1 MENRDRDKM
10 SQRNSSTQAG
20 DINRGVSKDKS
31 DSSVDF
37 GQNIGQSESGLNEP
51 SSRTSGSVGSGGMQ
65 SGSGGM
71 QGGSSGMQSGSSGMQ
86 GGSSGMQGGSSGM
99 ESGSSNVGGSKS
111 GGSSNVGSSGISS
124 DKDKS
129 SGTWGDKGSQGGS
142 RH

>member
-10 SQRNSSTQAG
+10 SQS
-20 DINRGVSKDKS
+20 KS

-37 GQNIGQSESGLNEP
+37 GKKIGQSENKLNEP
-51 SSRTSGSVGSGGMQ
+51 SSRTSGSVGS
-65 SGSGGM
+65 
-71 QGGSSGMQSGSSGMQ
+71 
-86 GGSSGMQGGSSGM
+86 SGM
-99 ESGSSNVGGSKS
+99 ESGSSNLAGSKS
-111 GGSSNVGSSGISS
+111 GSSSDLGSSSISS